1 MTDVGKLV
9 RLSGIPLAVA
19 GLLYVPMPFIPG
31 WTAMEDIG
39 TTNWWIVYYMA
50 TIHHFLLLFG
60 LFGLFVAQR
69 VQAGS
74 LGLIAFVLASLGNA
88 LVGGIGMIQTTILP
102 VFAAN
107 PDAQGM
113 LICTPFYMA
122 ATQAAQGF
130 IDTACANWNFD
141 VLATWLGVSW
151 LTFLLGSI
159 LLGIAI
165 ARAGVVPRWSG
176 LLVTAGW
183 LYTGAGLLFPIPES
197 IGGLGLTAIGLGYLV
212 CGASL
217 FMRVGA
223 QPAR

>member
-1 MTDVGKLV
+1 MTDVRMLV
-9 RLSGIPLAVA
+9 RASGLMLAAA
-19 GLLYVPMPFIPG
+19 GILYVPMPFIPA
-31 WTAMEDIG
+31 WTELKDIG

-50 TIHHFLLLFG
+50 TIHHFILLFG

-69 VQAGS
+69 VQAGA

-88 LVGGIGMIQTTILP
+88 LVGGVGMIQTTILP
-102 VFAAN
+102 VLAGN
-107 PDAQGM
+107 PDTEGM

-122 ATQAAQGF
+122 ATQSAQGF
-130 IDTACANWNFD
+130 IDAACASWNFD
-141 VLATWLGVSW
+141 VLGAWVGISW

-176 LLVTAGW
+176 LLLTAGW
-183 LYTGAGLLFPIPES
+183 LYSGAGLLFPIPES
-197 IGGLGLTAIGLGYLV
+197 IGSFGLAAIGIAYLV

-217 FMRVGA
+217 V
-223 QPAR
+223 ARAGGPRER